1 MRENPQTEIDKDV
14 QLKDWLHPGDLVKIT
29 ELPED
34 EEIQIYTNGSKKVK
48 GVGAGIAIFIKGK
61 LEGQLKYK
69 LHNNCSN
76 NQAEQMDIVKA
87 IEAIGNIH
95 IRDSRLRTAT
105 KYIDSRVTIQSLK
118 NHRNLKNLI

>member
-1 MRENPQTEIDKDV
+1 
-14 QLKDWLHPGDLVKIT
+14 
-29 ELPED
+29 
-34 EEIQIYTNGSKKVK
+34 
-48 GVGAGIAIFIKGK
+48 
-61 LEGQLKYK
+61 
-69 LHNNCSN
+69 
-76 NQAEQMDIVKA
+76 MDIVKA